1 VRDFEWVTVGF
12 YTYCVIAALVAP
24 ALPARR
30 RAAIV
35 FIAMALGGLAAFAPL
50 APWRNSLLLRDWILP
65 AIAYLLGGYYLSG
78 LFYVAP
84 MPRLETRLVALDRR
98 LGAAA
103 WSSRLP
109 LAAVEFLEVSYLAVY
124 AMVGLGPLVAYAAAG
139 VTEVER
145 YWTIILTADYIC
157 FACMPW
163 AQTRTPHSL
172 VRTAAEPHGP
182 RRLQPR
188 AQYVPERARG
198 RGALRRPRT
207 CARVARGQRSARPVC
222 NWRRCRLGRRPVS
235 FRGGCDRRLC
245 GRDRC
250 VAAGGMIGAHGRS
263 TRKFAL
269 LAAVVAVVADVSGP
283 ADRKV
288 T

>member
-1 VRDFEWVTVGF
+1 MRDFEWVTVGF
-12 YTYCVIAALVAP
+12 CTYCVIAALVAP

-98 LGAAA
+98 LGASA
-103 WSSRLP
+103 WSPRLP
-109 LAAVEFLEVSYLAVY
+109 VAAVEFLEVSYLAVY

-163 AQTRTPHSL
+163 AQTRTPRALEGEAPASRSF
-172 VRTAAEPHGP
+172 VRRLNLMVLGGFSHERNTFPSGHAAEA
-182 RRLQPR
+182 LSVVLALAR
-188 AQYVPERARG
+188 ASPA
-198 RGALRRPRT
+198 
-207 CARVARGQRSARPVC
+207 
-222 NWRRCRLGRRPVS
+222 
-235 FRGGCDRRLC
+235 
-245 GRDRC
+245 
-250 VAAGGMIGAHGRS
+250 VAAALVPFAIGVGVGSVAGRYH
-263 TRKFAL
+263 FAADAIAGYAVAIAVWL
-269 LAAVVAVVADVSGP
+269 LVG
-283 ADRKV
+283 
-288 T
+288 